1 MNEQMRLLQGSWGEI
16 ITLSIIYRSLKDG
29 RNDVSSSSFSEEAKN
44 TVSSQNGVKEQQ
56 SSVNSVQVKL
66 EITREVTFDFCLA
79 NALHDPQYMSILIRL
94 RHRFRKHSK
103 ASSQEP
109 ELLLNGIKMGSI
121 RPRKTTLYKPMS
133 LTQDQSKIQ

>member
-29 RNDVSSSSFSEEAKN
+29 QNDVSSSSFSEDAKK

-66 EITREVTFDFCLA
+66 EITS
-79 NALHDPQYMSILIRL
+79 SIL
-94 RHRFRKHSK
+94 
-103 ASSQEP
+103 
-109 ELLLNGIKMGSI
+109 
-121 RPRKTTLYKPMS
+121 
-133 LTQDQSKIQ
+133 